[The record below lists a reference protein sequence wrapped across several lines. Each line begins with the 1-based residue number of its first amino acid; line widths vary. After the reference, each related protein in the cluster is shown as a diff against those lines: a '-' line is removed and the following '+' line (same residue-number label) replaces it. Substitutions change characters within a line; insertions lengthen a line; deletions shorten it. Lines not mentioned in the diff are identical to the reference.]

1 MKEEDKKITGYAL
14 ECVLKQGAEAA
25 RINLAKG
32 LSNSIE
38 VCDGKLEKII
48 GAADK
53 SLGIEIF
60 CNGHYGRFSTNM
72 LDEHKLDNFIK
83 ECVSTLEFVEKDR
96 FRRLPEEKYYFKGQS
111 RDFGINDSSFEL
123 TSPERKKEIAF
134 AIFEEMKGKEGL
146 ISASSSFSDL
156 YYSEYILDS
165 QGFSGLSEY
174 TSSTVSAECTLK
186 DGDRRPQSYWYAS
199 SPFFKDLEWKGCG
212 EKAYRR
218 AKAKTGSRTIASGKY
233 RVKIDTLV
241 AQNMIKPLA
250 EALSGVFL
258 AQNNSFLLD
267 RLGSKVFSSK
277 LSILDLAVMQGRT
290 SSRLWDSE
298 GLEVRDC
305 LMIDKGVVAK
315 EYLSTY
321 EAAQMGKE
329 PTVDEPTILSIK
341 PFGNAN
347 LADGILI
354 TGFNGGNCNTA
365 TGDFSYG
372 IEGFLIENNEVITA
386 VSGMNFSGNL
396 VTLFNNICAA
406 GNDALEFRNWDIPSL
421 VFEDCNIN
429 GN

>member
-60 CNGHYGRFSTNM
+60 CHGHYGRFSTNM
-72 LDEHKLDNFIK
+72 LDEHKLDGFIK
-83 ECVSTLEFVEKDR
+83 ECISTLEFVEKDR
-96 FRRLPEEKYYFKGQS
+96 FRRLPKEKYYFKGQS

-123 TSPERKKEIAF
+123 TSPDSKKQSAF
-134 AIFEEMKGKEGL
+134 AIFDEMNNKEGL
-146 ISASSSFSDL
+146 VSASSSYSDL

-218 AKAKTGSRTIASGKY
+218 TKAKMGSRTIASGKY

-277 LSILDLAVMQGRT
+277 LSILDRAVMQGRT

-406 GNDALEFRNWDIPSL
+406 GNDALEFRSWDIPSL